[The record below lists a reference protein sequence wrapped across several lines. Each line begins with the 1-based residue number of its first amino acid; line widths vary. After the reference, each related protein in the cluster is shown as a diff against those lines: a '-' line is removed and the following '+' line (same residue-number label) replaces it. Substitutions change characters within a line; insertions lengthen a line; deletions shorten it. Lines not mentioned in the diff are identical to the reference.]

1 MTRPTTRLGVLLLA
15 ASTLAACGGG
25 TKFADQPRPAAPV
38 AVSVYVND
46 QSVSVS
52 PATIT
57 PGVVTITIT
66 NQSSDAAALEVTPAG
81 GSTATTSTGPISPQ
95 ATDQL
100 TVYLKRGQYS
110 VGIAPAAATQA
121 ATAEPSGIR
130 SGLLSVQGERPNSNS
145 QVLEP

>member
-1 MTRPTTRLGVLLLA
+1 MTRPTTTLGVLLLA
-15 ASTLAACGGG
+15 ASTLAACGGS

-38 AVSVYVND
+38 DVSVYVND

-57 PGVVTITIT
+57 PGMVTVTIT
-66 NQSSDAAALEVTPAG
+66 NQSSNAAALNLAPAG

-95 ATDQL
+95 ATDQV

-110 VGIAPAAATQA
+110 VGVAPANSAQATTAAPA
-121 ATAEPSGIR
+121 GIT
-130 SGLLSVQGERPNSNS
+130 SGLLTVQGTRPNSNS